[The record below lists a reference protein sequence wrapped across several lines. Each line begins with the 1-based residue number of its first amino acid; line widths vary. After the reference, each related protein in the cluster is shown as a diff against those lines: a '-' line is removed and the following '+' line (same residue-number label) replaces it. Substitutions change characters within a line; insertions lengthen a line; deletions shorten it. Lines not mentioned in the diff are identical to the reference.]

1 MSWVTVRNIIVGWR
15 EILHFPTR
23 ISVHQVYRLALAF
36 IFLFL
41 VSVSGGQQQQTQ
53 QPPAQQQ
60 PPQQQQA
67 DTGQLPADQIIEILQ
82 ANPEL
87 LSDAKAEI
95 VRRLR
100 DRGYAV
106 TESDVTDERLFSQIQ
121 QDDRVREAVS
131 DELKR
136 RGFGAENTEQPETST
151 GTAQKPS
158 PQPNAPRNQPSAT
171 GKEQGA
177 PYGMTE
183 KGVEKNDAT
192 GRRFYP
198 YRNLPALQ
206 DLYTHSIADP
216 TKLERFGA
224 ALFRNRT
231 VSRKSS
237 MDIPAGSDYVLGPG
251 DELVIEL
258 SGTS

>member
-1 MSWVTVRNIIVGWR
+1 MSWVTVKKTSLVGWR
-15 EILHFPTR
+15 EILHFSKR
-23 ISVHQVYRLALAF
+23 ISVHQAYRLALIF

-41 VSVSGGQQQQTQ
+41 VSVSGGQQQQPQ
-53 QPPAQQQ
+53 QPPAQPQ
-60 PPQQQQA
+60 PQA

-136 RGFGAENTEQPETST
+136 RGFGTENTEQPET
-151 GTAQKPS
+151 P
-158 PQPNAPRNQPSAT
+158 
-171 GKEQGA
+171 
-177 PYGMTE
+177 
-183 KGVEKNDAT
+183 
-192 GRRFYP
+192 
-198 YRNLPALQ
+198 
-206 DLYTHSIADP
+206 
-216 TKLERFGA
+216 
-224 ALFRNRT
+224 
-231 VSRKSS
+231 
-237 MDIPAGSDYVLGPG
+237 
-251 DELVIEL
+251 
-258 SGTS
+258 

>member
-15 EILHFPTR
+15 EILHFPKR
-23 ISVHQVYRLALAF
+23 ISVHQAYRLALAF
-36 IFLFL
+36 IFLLFL
-41 VSVSGGQQQQTQ
+41 VAVSGGQQQPTQ
-53 QPPAQQQ
+53 QPPVQQQ
-60 PPQQQQA
+60 PQA
-67 DTGQLPADQIIEILQ
+67 DAGPLPADQIIEILQ

-100 DRGYAV
+100 DQGYAV
-106 TESDVTDERLFSQIQ
+106 TESDVTNERLFSQIQ
-121 QDDRVREAVS
+121 SDDRVREAVS

-136 RGFGAENTEQPETST
+136 RGFGVENTEQPETPS

-192 GRRFYP
+192 GRR
-198 YRNLPALQ
+198 
-206 DLYTHSIADP
+206 
-216 TKLERFGA
+216 
-224 ALFRNRT
+224 
-231 VSRKSS
+231 
-237 MDIPAGSDYVLGPG
+237 
-251 DELVIEL
+251 
-258 SGTS
+258 